1 MAINNRVSI
10 KTLLFVL
17 LMAGCVCI
25 VDYGGQFTKVI
36 DRRIRELC
44 VETVVVGREH
54 NAKDLAQYGALVLS
68 GSPDSVTS
76 ENVTQNDR
84 DIFALGIP
92 ILGICY
98 GMQLMNFIYGGSV
111 GAKSIREDGQDSI
124 SISLEHSKLFHGL
137 STSEKVLLTHGDS
150 VDELAEGFTATAKS
164 KNEIVVAIENL
175 EANLY
180 GVQFHPEVDL
190 TENGQKIFENF
201 LFRISGLTKNFSLE
215 DREQIAIQHI
225 QELVGDNHVLVLVSG
240 GVDSSVCAALV
251 AKALSH
257 DKIHCIH
264 IDNGFMRKDESK
276 LVMKALGALGIQ
288 IHHVDAAET
297 FYQTSLGPENPLRLD
312 QTIAPEDK
320 RRIIGDTFM
329 RVAEESIKGF
339 NLEVATTFLAQGTL
353 RPDLIESAG
362 FVSKSAA
369 VIKTHHNDTAMV
381 RALRDAGR
389 VLEPLSDYHKDE
401 VRVLGELLGLP
412 KEMVWRQPFP
422 GPGLAV
428 RCLCSDGTSNN
439 IEIAATVEK
448 LEQFTSIGKGIS
460 SHILPVNSVGV
471 QGDGRTYGYAVVL
484 SQDYQSVDEIDWNHL
499 FDLAKEIPM
508 KLHKVNRV
516 VFAFGGRITEQPE
529 VVKTLMDKSVLSQLR
544 DADYEVNSVLATDK
558 LTSKIS
564 QMPVILIPVSFDRN
578 QQHRSIV
585 LRPFVT
591 NDFMTGV
598 PAIPGT
604 ERLPLSSLSKMIE
617 GIQSNVENISRVLI
631 DLTCKPP
638 GTTEWE

>member
-10 KTLLFVL
+10 KTLHFVL

-297 FYQTSLGPENPLRLD
+297 FYQTSRTPSFFGPL
-312 QTIAPEDK
+312 APTGQALV
-320 RRIIGDTFM
+320 INVGDT
-329 RVAEESIKGF
+329 
-339 NLEVATTFLAQGTL
+339 
-353 RPDLIESAG
+353 
-362 FVSKSAA
+362 
-369 VIKTHHNDTAMV
+369 
-381 RALRDAGR
+381 
-389 VLEPLSDYHKDE
+389 
-401 VRVLGELLGLP
+401 
-412 KEMVWRQPFP
+412 
-422 GPGLAV
+422 
-428 RCLCSDGTSNN
+428 
-439 IEIAATVEK
+439 
-448 LEQFTSIGKGIS
+448 
-460 SHILPVNSVGV
+460 
-471 QGDGRTYGYAVVL
+471 
-484 SQDYQSVDEIDWNHL
+484 
-499 FDLAKEIPM
+499 
-508 KLHKVNRV
+508 
-516 VFAFGGRITEQPE
+516 
-529 VVKTLMDKSVLSQLR
+529 
-544 DADYEVNSVLATDK
+544 
-558 LTSKIS
+558 
-564 QMPVILIPVSFDRN
+564 
-578 QQHRSIV
+578 
-585 LRPFVT
+585 
-591 NDFMTGV
+591 
-598 PAIPGT
+598 
-604 ERLPLSSLSKMIE
+604 
-617 GIQSNVENISRVLI
+617 
-631 DLTCKPP
+631 
-638 GTTEWE
+638 